1 MKTLIAAAALALT
14 ATVAHADIDYQKVFK
29 AQGKT
34 AAEIINGFDMAL
46 GRAGQQVSGNRLTAD
61 STSLC
66 LINKLLGV
74 NLTAY
79 GQIVIEAK
87 NNQYRVTIQN
97 TKLEF
102 RDPRGVDLQ
111 VHRPGNTTGWIGNVK
126 TWEACQVGFDKYIA
140 TLDQKMKQY
149 QSW

>member
-97 TKLEF
+97 TKLEYEVVF
-102 RDPRGVDLQ
+102 IGKLLNIFSELGEKQANGFEVVNGV
-111 VHRPGNTTGWIGNVK
+111 RT
-126 TWEACQVGFDKYIA
+126 YY
-140 TLDQKMKQY
+140 LDFSDQNHLIN
-149 QSW
+149 

>member
-1 MKTLIAAAALALT
+1 MKTLIAT
-14 ATVAHADIDYQKVFK
+14 AILGLSATIAHADIDYQKVFT

-46 GRAGQQVSGNRLTAD
+46 GHSGQQVSGDRITAN

-66 LINKLLGV
+66 LINKWLGV
-74 NLTAY
+74 NLEAA

-97 TKLEF
+97 TDVE
-102 RDPRGVDLQ
+102 GVSLQ
-111 VHRPGNTTGWIGNVK
+111 THRNPTAFIGNVK
-126 TWEACQVGFDKYIA
+126 TYEACQVGFDKYIA
-140 TLDQKMKQY
+140 TLDQKMQQY